1 MLNTEALAVSHS
13 PVPLALPRLT
23 VAMWGEV
30 RVSFGVFLCAA
41 LPPSCPNRPRTSG
54 HQGWGGGVPWRVP
67 IPVPISLSLG
77 SVTLLR
83 TTSAQS
89 GTKAGFSFDKRVR
102 CLKEKPFP

>member
-54 HQGWGGGVPWRVP
+54 HHGGGGVRGVCP
-67 IPVPISLSLG
+67 SLSPLAFRLG
-77 SVTLLR
+77 
-83 TTSAQS
+83 Q
-89 GTKAGFSFDKRVR
+89 
-102 CLKEKPFP
+102 